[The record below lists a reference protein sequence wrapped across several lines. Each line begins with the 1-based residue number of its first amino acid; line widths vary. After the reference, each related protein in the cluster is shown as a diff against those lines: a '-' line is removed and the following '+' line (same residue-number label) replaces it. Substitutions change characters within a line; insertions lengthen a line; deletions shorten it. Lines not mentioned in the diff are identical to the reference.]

1 MRKPI
6 AEVLDARRQE
16 SLTPEGV
23 LEELMSGNQRFVEGA
38 GLERDYRSQARAS
51 LSGQYPKAVILSCID
66 SRVPVELIFD
76 QGIGDVFVGRVA
88 GNVESDHML
97 GSLEYACKVAGSKL
111 LLVLGHEHCGAIKSA
126 IQQVKLGNITSL
138 LSAIEP
144 AVAATEAAGR
154 SAEDAAY
161 VAEVVCNNVQQTLAR
176 IRYRSPILA
185 EMEEKG
191 EIALRGGV
199 YALQLGKVTLL

>member
-161 VAEVVCNNVQQTLAR
+161 VAEVVCNNVHQTLAR